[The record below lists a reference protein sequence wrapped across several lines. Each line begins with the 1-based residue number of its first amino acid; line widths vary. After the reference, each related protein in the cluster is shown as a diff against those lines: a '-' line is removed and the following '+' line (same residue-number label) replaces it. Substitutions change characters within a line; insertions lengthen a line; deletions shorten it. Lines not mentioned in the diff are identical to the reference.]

1 MYYYIIMFVSHI
13 TQIDRGN
20 PRKLYLQLLEILE
33 GKLESGEWSVEMQI
47 PTEEELC
54 HIYDVSKATVRQAV
68 SALARQGYLR
78 RQQGKGTFVCK
89 RVIADDLS
97 FFTSF
102 REQMFE
108 AGVNFAT
115 KVLVK
120 TTTMPTEDLALNLET
135 PDDRHL
141 VFLRRLRTVDGEPI
155 LLEEA
160 FLPLH
165 VCPGLLD
172 DDIER
177 DSLFDLLKQKYGI
190 HLTKVRRY
198 IGLTHLTREEAELLE
213 LQEGAP
219 ALLLTQYFYVGE
231 EQVMYSRAVKRSDRF
246 QFFIE
251 LEKKPL

>member
-1 MYYYIIMFVSHI
+1 MHYDFIMTSSI
-13 TQIDRGN
+13 LKQIDRGN

-54 HIYDVSKATVRQAV
+54 RIYDVSKATVRQAL
-68 SALARQGYLR
+68 STLARQGYLR

-89 RVIADDLS
+89 RVIADDLG

-108 AGVNFAT
+108 AGVDFST
-115 KVLVK
+115 RVLVK
-120 TTTMPTEDLALNLET
+120 TTTMLTEDLALNLEI

-141 VFLRRLRTVDGEPI
+141 IFLRRLRTVDEEPI
-155 LLEEA
+155 LLEETY
-160 FLPLH
+160 LPLQI
-165 VCPGLLD
+165 CPGLLD
-172 DDIER
+172 DDIEHG
-177 DSLFDLLKQKYGI
+177 SLFVLLSEKYDI
-190 HLTKVRRY
+190 HITKIKRY
-198 IGLTHLTREEAELLE
+198 IGLTHLSAEEAELLE

-219 ALLLTQYFYVGE
+219 ALLHTQYFYAGE
-231 EQVMYSRAVKRSDRF
+231 EQVMYSRAVKRPDRF

-251 LEKKPL
+251 LEKKPV